1 MQWVKNETQHM
12 RKKSNWNATQCRES
26 KKNATN
32 PKIAH
37 QIAAQHNEP
46 KLQCNTAKQMQ
57 NQNKNKQIQ
66 IMQPANPKRNENVGR
81 IEADVPIILCYI
93 FMYIISCNF
102 SFYVI

>member
-1 MQWVKNETQHM
+1 MSEKWDATYPKEIKLKRNAMQRIQ
-12 RKKSNWNATQCRES
+12 
-26 KKNATN
+26 KNATN

-102 SFYVI
+102 WFYVI